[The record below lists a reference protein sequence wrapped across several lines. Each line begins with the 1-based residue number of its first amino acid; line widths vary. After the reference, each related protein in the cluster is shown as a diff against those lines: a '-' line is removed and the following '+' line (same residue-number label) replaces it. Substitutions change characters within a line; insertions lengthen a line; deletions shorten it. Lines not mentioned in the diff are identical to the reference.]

1 MPHWLATERR
11 AQESSVVKRFSPPY
25 WTVDFPRPMMASV
38 VTAGAD
44 ALRVDAVFQGSG
56 DLAGLIWDSQD
67 RWDHPLLRYETRRDY
82 AGCRLAF
89 RWRSAGVKP
98 LDAVHGPTLTIE
110 GRDAGGAPRSW
121 YVRLWNHAAGDP
133 QDARIT
139 LDFDGLA
146 GGFLLPDEADPVHP
160 RDIDRMFISI
170 VPAAYDG
177 GAVPFAA
184 GIEAWVELSDMRC
197 SGSGSVLAI
206 GDVMVPEHGLSIAT
220 GYDDAYNQTPE
231 RLLRQAL
238 ALGYRGAINHYVGM
252 SHYMRL
258 AADGAAWRASLTGG
272 ALNAPC
278 ARWHADLAA
287 RCAVLGY
294 TLILSLSYEL
304 FDAYCPDGW
313 KQRAWDGTP
322 ALTGWMPPSTLLS
335 PASEDAMAYLRAV
348 GRAFAAIASD
358 AGLAVRF
365 QIGEP
370 WWWVLPDG
378 RPCLYDDAARA
389 ALGGSP
395 PEIATVHGSLDG
407 AGIALLD
414 AAGALLAAST
424 QALAAAVRELAPEA
438 ERLLLVYLPTVLDPA
453 APELRR
459 ANLPV
464 GWAAPAFD
472 RLQIEDYDWVT
483 EGHAARSAAG
493 RTAIDARLGYPPA
506 AQHFLAGFVPA
517 GLDAPATARAW
528 ARIAEAAQTA
538 RARGHAASFIWALP
552 QVARDGFTYFDL
564 AGDSDV
570 QAFDDFAFP
579 LDIGRQAQ
587 VAPSFSTRIIESVSG
602 HEQRSTQWADAR
614 LHFDAGPGVRSEADV
629 AALIGFFRA
638 RRGAARGFRFRD
650 PFDFASGAFGT
661 SPQPDDQ
668 IIGLGDGATSS
679 FRLRKAYGE
688 SGEAQLRF
696 ITRPVTGSIRIAL
709 DGVEQAS
716 GWAHVGLGEIAF
728 DAAPGLGVLVTAGF
742 LFDVPVRFAQ
752 DRLDIDRETFAAG
765 LVPSVPLVEIRE

>member
-67 RWDHPLLRYETRRDY
+67 RWDHPLLRYETRRNY

-110 GRDAGGAPRSW
+110 GRDASGAPRSW

-335 PASEDAMAYLRAV
+335 PRARTRWPICAPSAAPLLRSRAMRAWRCASRS
-348 GRAFAAIASD
+348 ASPGGGCCPMGGP
-358 AGLAVRF
+358 ASTTTRHGPRWAVRRPRSRRYADRSTAPASHCSTRPAPCWLHRPRHSPPPCASWRPKRSGCCSSISRPCSIR
-365 QIGEP
+365 QRPNCGAP
-370 WWWVLPDG
+370 TSPSDG
-378 RPCLYDDAARA
+378 RR
-389 ALGGSP
+389 P
-395 PEIATVHGSLDG
+395 P
-407 AGIALLD
+407 
-414 AAGALLAAST
+414 ST
-424 QALAAAVRELAPEA
+424 
-438 ERLLLVYLPTVLDPA
+438 
-453 APELRR
+453 
-459 ANLPV
+459 
-464 GWAAPAFD
+464 GC
-472 RLQIEDYDWVT
+472 
-483 EGHAARSAAG
+483 RS
-493 RTAIDARLGYPPA
+493 RTM
-506 AQHFLAGFVPA
+506 
-517 GLDAPATARAW
+517 
-528 ARIAEAAQTA
+528 
-538 RARGHAASFIWALP
+538 
-552 QVARDGFTYFDL
+552 
-564 AGDSDV
+564 
-570 QAFDDFAFP
+570 
-579 LDIGRQAQ
+579 
-587 VAPSFSTRIIESVSG
+587 
-602 HEQRSTQWADAR
+602 
-614 LHFDAGPGVRSEADV
+614 
-629 AALIGFFRA
+629 
-638 RRGAARGFRFRD
+638 
-650 PFDFASGAFGT
+650 
-661 SPQPDDQ
+661 
-668 IIGLGDGATSS
+668 
-679 FRLRKAYGE
+679 
-688 SGEAQLRF
+688 
-696 ITRPVTGSIRIAL
+696 TG
-709 DGVEQAS
+709 
-716 GWAHVGLGEIAF
+716 
-728 DAAPGLGVLVTAGF
+728 
-742 LFDVPVRFAQ
+742 
-752 DRLDIDRETFAAG
+752 
-765 LVPSVPLVEIRE
+765 